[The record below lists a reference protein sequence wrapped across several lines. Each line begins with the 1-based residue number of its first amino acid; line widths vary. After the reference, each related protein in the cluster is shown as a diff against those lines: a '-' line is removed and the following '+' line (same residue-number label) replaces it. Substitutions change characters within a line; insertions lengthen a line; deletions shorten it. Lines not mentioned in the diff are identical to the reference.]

1 MPVRISVLSSGLR
14 SARDGRNHHAASLRA
29 HTENTGGGKAL
40 WQ

>member
-1 MPVRISVLSSGLR
+1 MPLRISVLSRGWR
-14 SARDGRNHHAASLRA
+14 PTGDGRNHADSLQA